1 MIFDIPLYNA
11 PVFLCWGIGWD
22 AARDTEHGSV
32 VLIPHGTRVQMSDDF
47 LFHMPAWGVC

>member
-22 AARDTEHGSV
+22 AARDTEHGNV

-47 LFHMPAWGVC
+47 LLHMPAWGVC